1 MIAAAIVN
9 GNERK
14 AKGGFY
20 SMADEVVVSDLAKSY
35 GSVVAL
41 AGVSFSIGAGEIFGI
56 LGRNGAGKTTCVE
69 CVIGLRRSDRG
80 AIQIHGIDAIANPR
94 KIKELIGVQLQAT
107 ALQDKITPREALKLF
122 ASFYPR
128 SDSID
133 SLIERF
139 LLTEKADAHF
149 DTLSGGQRQRLALA
163 LAVVH
168 QPNIVFLD
176 EPTAGLDVQ
185 SRRQL
190 HEIIRDIKKE
200 ERTIVL
206 TTHTIEEA
214 GQLCDRIAVIHQG
227 KIIACGSPESL
238 IGERGETLEDAFVR
252 LTGEHGD
259 CLR

>member
-1 MIAAAIVN
+1 
-9 GNERK
+9 
-14 AKGGFY
+14 
-20 SMADEVVVSDLAKSY
+20 MADEVVVSDLAKNY
-35 GSVVAL
+35 GSIVAL
-41 AGVSFSIGAGEIFGI
+41 AGVSFSVGAGEIFGI
-56 LGRNGAGKTTCVE
+56 LGRNGAGKTTCIE
-69 CVIGLRRSDRG
+69 CVIGLRRADRG
-80 AIQIHGIDAIANPR
+80 VIHIHGIDATANPR

-107 ALQDKITPREALKLF
+107 ALQEKITPREALKLF

-128 SDSID
+128 SDFVE

-139 LLTEKADAHF
+139 FLMDKADSHF

-190 HEIIRDIKKE
+190 HEIIRQMRKDG
-200 ERTIVL
+200 RTIVM
-206 TTHTIEEA
+206 TTHNIEEA
-214 GQLCDRIAVIHQG
+214 AQLCDRIAVIHCG
-227 KIIACGSPESL
+227 KIVACGSPESL
-238 IGERGETLEDAFVR
+238 MAGRGNTLEDAFVE
-252 LTGEHGD
+252 LTREHGD